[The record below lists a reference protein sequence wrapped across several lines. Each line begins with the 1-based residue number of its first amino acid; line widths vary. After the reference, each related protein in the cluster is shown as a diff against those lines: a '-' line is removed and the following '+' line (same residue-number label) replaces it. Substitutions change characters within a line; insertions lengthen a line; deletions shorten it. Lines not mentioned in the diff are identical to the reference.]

1 MGRPSKWTPE
11 FREEV
16 VRLYRAGSESI
27 PQVARGLGLNPET
40 FRKWVK
46 QALIVSGEVEG
57 YTREE
62 KAEIVALRRRV
73 ARLEEEKQ
81 ILQKAGG
88 VFRQGD
94 RSAVKTFRLVDEGR
108 GVRGFQLRGSKESSA
123 GASTTRSLPPVVDE
137 AGSGTPGG
145 ELLRGVVEVL
155 VAADEAGVV
164 ERPDVDAVVLEPPAV
179 LAQLRL

>member
-11 FREEV
+11 FREEA

-57 YTREE
+57 CTREE

-108 GVRGFQLRGSKESSA
+108 GVRGFQRSA
-123 GASTTRSLPPVVDE
+123 ARRSPRRARRRRAP
-137 AGSGTPGG
+137 SHP
-145 ELLRGVVEVL
+145 
-155 VAADEAGVV
+155 
-164 ERPDVDAVVLEPPAV
+164 
-179 LAQLRL
+179 